1 MKTYKIKATVVT
13 PVSIGDGSQY
23 SPYKDY
29 FIDSGRVCYI
39 DEQKMGNLLTKDDEL
54 MTEYVEGVANM
65 EGNRSKFDLRSF
77 IQNRLSVEPGFLIQ
91 NEVDF
96 YGNVS
101 SKLPINGFIKTP
113 NGYPYIPGSSIKGA
127 IKTALV
133 YMDLEQTDTGIKWKD
148 NFFRMLS
155 QVDYNRRGYEQ
166 FLRRRLKRQL
176 NELEDLLK
184 RKAEKKNNLGFIERL
199 TLSDSYKID
208 KKQLEVIDLKR
219 TQIPVRQEVLK
230 INTNFYFTISS
241 PDDGWESFGEKLNT
255 FSCNNLSDYED
266 SRKKV
271 FSQVDN
277 TFKNNHAEVFLPLG
291 FGKGIYLNSILL
303 SLKDYAYD
311 IKKEALFEKYLK
323 FLSPRTKNINISSF
337 PNTTF
342 KTYQDDL
349 PLGWIKLEKI
359 D

>member
-13 PVSIGDGSQY
+13 PVAIGDGSQY

-29 FIDSGRVCYI
+29 FIDRGRVCYI

-65 EGNRSKFDLRSF
+65 EGNRSRFDLRNF
-77 IQNRLSVEPGFLIQ
+77 IQNRLSVEPDLLIQ
-91 NEVDF
+91 NKIKF
-96 YGNVS
+96 YGNVL

-133 YMDLEQTDTGIKWKD
+133 YTDLEKTDAGIEWID

-155 QVDYNRRGYEQ
+155 QVDYNRRGYERV
-166 FLRRRLKRQL
+166 LRRKLENQL
-176 NELEDLLK
+176 NELEDMLK
-184 RKAEKKNNLGFIERL
+184 KKAEKRNNLGCIDRL
-199 TLSDSYKID
+199 TLSDSCEID

-230 INTNFYFTISS
+230 INTNFYFTISC
-241 PDDGWESFGEKLNT
+241 PDEGWESFGKKLNT
-255 FSCNNLSDYED
+255 FSFNNLSDYED
-266 SRKKV
+266 NRKEV
-271 FSQVDN
+271 FYQVSNAFD
-277 TFKNNHAEVFLPLG
+277 NNHTEVFLPLG

-303 SLKDYAYD
+303 SLKYYAYD
-311 IKKEALFEKYLK
+311 NQKQTLLEKYFK
-323 FLSPRTKNINISSF
+323 FLSPRTKNINIGSF

-349 PLGWIKLEKI
+349 SLGWIKLEKI

>member
-29 FIDSGRVCYI
+29 FIDRGKVCYI
-39 DEQKMGNLLTKDDEL
+39 DEQKMGELLAKDDEL

-65 EGNRSKFDLRSF
+65 EGNRSKFNLRSF
-77 IQNRLSVEPGFLIQ
+77 IQNRLSVESDLLIQ
-91 NEVDF
+91 NELDF
-96 YGNVS
+96 YGNVL

-113 NGYPYIPGSSIKGA
+113 NGHPYIPGSSIKGA

-133 YMDLEQTDTGIKWKD
+133 YMDLEKTSTGKKWKD

-155 QVDYNRRGYEQ
+155 QIDYNRRGYED
-166 FLRRRLKRQL
+166 FLRRKLESQL
-176 NELEDLLK
+176 NELEDMLK
-184 RKAEKKNNLGFIERL
+184 RKAEKKNNLGFIDRL
-199 TLSDSYKID
+199 TLSDSCKID

-230 INTNFYFTISS
+230 VNANFYFTISS
-241 PDDGWESFGEKLNT
+241 PNEGWESFGEKLNT
-255 FSCNNLSDYED
+255 FSFNNLSDYED
-266 SRKKV
+266 NRKKV

-277 TFKNNHAEVFLPLG
+277 AFDNNHAEVFLPLG
-291 FGKGIYLNSILL
+291 FGKGVYLNSILMT
-303 SLKDYAYD
+303 LKDYAYD
-311 IKKEALFEKYLK
+311 NQIEALFESYLK
-323 FLSPRTKNINISSF
+323 VLSPRTKNVNISSF
-337 PNTTF
+337 PNTSF

-359 D
+359 K